1 MNKNAVLKNLRGLQ
15 RNIRS
20 VQEYYRYLIIAMT
33 FQNINKTL
41 QLKYIKMFVFNNIA
55 TSGISHI
62 IKVIIHITYLILL
75 I

>member
-20 VQEYYRYLIIAMT
+20 VQEYYRYLIISMT
-33 FQNINKTL
+33 FQNINKPL

-62 IKVIIHITYLILL
+62 IKVIIPITYLILL

>member
-1 MNKNAVLKNLRGLQ
+1 MNKNAVLKNFRGLQ
-15 RNIRS
+15 RNMRS
-20 VQEYYRYLIIAMT
+20 VQEYYRYLIIAVT

-55 TSGISHI
+55 TSRISHI
-62 IKVIIHITYLILL
+62 IKAIIPITHLILL

>member
-1 MNKNAVLKNLRGLQ
+1 MNKNAVLKNLQGLQ

-20 VQEYYRYLIIAMT
+20 VQEYYRYLIISMT
-33 FQNINKTL
+33 FQNINKPL

-62 IKVIIHITYLILL
+62 IKAIIPITYLILL

>member
-20 VQEYYRYLIIAMT
+20 VQEHYRYLIIAMT
-33 FQNINKTL
+33 FQNINKPL
-41 QLKYIKMFVFNNIA
+41 QLKYIKNNIA
-55 TSGISHI
+55 TSRISHI
-62 IKVIIHITYLILL
+62 IKAIIPITYLILL